1 MLLIQAQF
9 KDSEI
14 NTIVKIM
21 KTILCGLSGIHI
33 PLPIKITTE

>member
-1 MLLIQAQF
+1 MLLIQTQF

-21 KTILCGLSGIHI
+21 KTIVCGWTGIHI
-33 PLPIKITTE
+33 PLPIKITTK

>member
-1 MLLIQAQF
+1 MLLILAQF

-21 KTILCGLSGIHI
+21 KTIVCGWAGIHI
-33 PLPIKITTE
+33 PPPMKITTE